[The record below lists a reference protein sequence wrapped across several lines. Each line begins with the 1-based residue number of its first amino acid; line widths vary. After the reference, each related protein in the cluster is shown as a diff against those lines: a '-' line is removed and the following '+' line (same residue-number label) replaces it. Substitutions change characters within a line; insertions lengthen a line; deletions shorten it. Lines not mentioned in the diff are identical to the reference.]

1 MIVIPADAL
10 AGIRA
15 HGEQAYPE
23 ECCGAL
29 LGRVEAGRRVVE
41 QAVALPN
48 ACADERARRFLIGP
62 EVYRDLEHLARR
74 RGVRLLGFYH
84 SHPDHPARPS
94 AFDLAHA
101 LPWHTYLILAV
112 RGGRAGE
119 CTAWT
124 LSESRAIFE
133 ADTLAARE
141 PEPPSERRHDD
152 AHEGLDPDRPAGLH
166 G

>member
-1 MIVIPADAL
+1 MIAIPTDAL
-10 AGIRA
+10 ARIRA
-15 HGEQAYPE
+15 AGEQAYPE

-29 LGRVEAGRRVVE
+29 LGRVEAGGRVVE
-41 QAVALPN
+41 QAVSLPN
-48 ACADERARRFLIGP
+48 ASPDERARRFLIGP
-62 EVYRDLEHLARR
+62 AAYRDLEQLARR

-101 LPWHTYLILAV
+101 LPWHTYVILEV

-133 ADTLAARE
+133 ADTLAAGE
-141 PEPPSERRHDD
+141 PEPSSERRHDD
-152 AHEGLDPDRPAGLH
+152 AHEDLDPDRPAGLH